1 MLLWSAAAVGV
12 VVLGLARL
20 VPTHDYLYVPNSAH
34 PVAAKVKVEGE
45 KPPAA
50 GDEGAIYYVDV
61 TVRRA
66 TWMERLL
73 PFTRPDG
80 ATIVPEEQVV
90 PHGSSFEERH
100 EDGLREMVRSEEVA
114 SAVALKEAGFDV
126 EGDPA
131 RRARRGRRDGRARSG
146 RARCGRRDRGC
157 ARPRHEDPGGS
168 CAGSSRTSSPAT
180 RVALRVRRDGK
191 VSTVTVRTVESPSEA
206 GRAIIGIRVA
216 QAADVKLPVKVD
228 IDLGDVGG
236 PSAGLPLALD
246 VLQELGTDVD
256 GGRRVVATGEIALDG
271 TIGPIGGV
279 KQKTFGARRAG
290 ADVFLV
296 PAGENAAEA
305 RRYAGNLRIIPV
317 REFSTG
323 VVRPAYASREIAFLQ
338 AFCRDGQQ
346 ALIAGLS
353 SPAPCEPPGTW
364 PQCPL
369 SGRRHVCSMGNT
381 LHAC

>member
-1 MLLWSAAAVGV
+1 MTKQRTTVLLWSAAAVGV

-50 GDEGAIYYVDV
+50 GDKGAIYYVDV

-90 PHGSSFEERH
+90 PHGSSFEERR

-126 EGDPA
+126 KAIPRGALVEGVASDAPA
-131 RRARRGRRDGRARSG
+131 AAELDAGDVIVSARGRATKTPE
-146 RARCGRRDRGC
+146 ALRRVF
-157 ARPRHEDPGGS
+157 EDVMPGD
-168 CAGSSRTSSPAT
+168 T
-180 RVALRVRRDGK
+180 VALRVRRDGK
-191 VSTVTVRTVESPSEA
+191 VSTVRVRTVESPSEA

-216 QAADVKLPVKVD
+216 QAADVKLPIKVD

-246 VLQELGTDVD
+246 VLQELGRDVD

-271 TIGPIGGV
+271 TVGPIGGV

-317 REFSTG
+317 RSF
-323 VVRPAYASREIAFLQ
+323 
-338 AFCRDGQQ
+338 QQ
-346 ALIAGLS
+346 ALSALRTL
-353 SPAPCEPPGTW
+353 PAK
-364 PQCPL
+364 
-369 SGRRHVCSMGNT
+369 
-381 LHAC
+381 